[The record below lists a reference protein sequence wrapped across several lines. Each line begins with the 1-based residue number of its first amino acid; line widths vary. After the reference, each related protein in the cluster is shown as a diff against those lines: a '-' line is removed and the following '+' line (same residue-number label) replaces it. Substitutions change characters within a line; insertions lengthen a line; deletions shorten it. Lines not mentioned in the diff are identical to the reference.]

1 MTEAN
6 ARQGGALAPG
16 GAPGDAPGNIDS
28 AGIAS
33 ALVESRE
40 RWRALGTIAADF
52 AWETDATGLLT
63 FIAPLD
69 VLGWP
74 ATALLGQPAA
84 RLIAPMPVSAPD
96 AAVDTAPAA
105 PADPFM
111 ATVPVRR
118 RPVWLSDSAGRSVCF
133 ALSSD
138 PLRDADGVMT
148 GTRGVGIDVTEQV
161 TAANQAAA
169 ALRRGE
175 ILNILLSQLRLEVQ
189 SPRVMEYILSAVQQG
204 LGAIGTA
211 IVNVPENLAAEVPY
225 IVGGPVGPVLAIA
238 DQLLRSGSP
247 ALQSGQSDSGFLVLA
262 CPVST
267 RFGEQ
272 SGVVVWRAA
281 NARPWDDDDHTLAA
295 AASGLIRIV
304 LEHEAI
310 QRQLATQ
317 ARTDPL
323 TGLLNRRAFME
334 ETVRRIDRL
343 DRENLPGTMLC
354 LDIDGFTALNLGRGQ
369 EAGDSVLI
377 CAANLLRRTFRP
389 SDLLGRIGADEFGVW
404 LDGSD
409 ELTAAERAED
419 IRVSFPR
426 SLAELPSLAG
436 PGFVPSAIPSA
447 IPSAVPSAMRPQQ
460 AIATLTTGIA
470 CRQPG
475 TYEDFDSIM
484 ARTVQV
490 LRDTRRGGPGQWR
503 VSHARPVL

>member
-1 MTEAN
+1 MTEAD
-6 ARQGGALAPG
+6 ARQGEALAPG
-16 GAPGDAPGNIDS
+16 GAPGDIDA

-52 AWETDATGLLT
+52 AWETDAAGRLT

-84 RLIAPMPVSAPD
+84 RLIAPVLVSAPD
-96 AAVDTAPAA
+96 AMDTAPAA
-105 PADPFM
+105 LANPFV

-118 RPVWLSDSAGRSVCF
+118 RPVWLSDAAGRAVCF

-138 PLRDADGVMT
+138 PLRDADGVIT
-148 GTRGVGIDVTEQV
+148 GTRGVGIDVTEQE
-161 TAANQAAA
+161 TAANQAAT

-175 ILNILLSQLRLEVQ
+175 ILNVLLSQLRHEVQ
-189 SPRVMEYILSAVQQG
+189 SPRMVECILSAVQQG
-204 LGAIGTA
+204 LGALGTA

-225 IVGGPVGPVLAIA
+225 IVGGPAGPVLAIA

-262 CPVST
+262 CPVRT

-281 NARPWDDDDHTLAA
+281 HARPWDDDDHTLAA
-295 AASGLIRIV
+295 AASGLIRLV

-323 TGLLNRRAFME
+323 TGLLNRRAFTE

-343 DRENLPGTMLC
+343 DREDLPGTMLC
-354 LDIDGFTALNLGRGQ
+354 LDIDGFTALNRDRGQ

-436 PGFVPSAIPSA
+436 PGSVSG
-447 IPSAVPSAMRPQQ
+447 AVLPQP

-490 LRDTRRGGPGQWR
+490 LRETRRGGQGQWR
-503 VSHARPVL
+503 VSHARPPS